1 MKTFTTAGY
10 KPSGSKKRHVQVHHA
25 RSEKFATRDDFKLL
39 DAQLAT
45 VLSFGPQVE
54 EATKNALK
62 SGLVSELGAV
72 KEGLAFA
79 KTTKA
84 QRDNIRSHATR
95 ELERLRTPPKGAD
108 APECSE
114 TLALMQQNYWRDLPP
129 QKKQELITSIM
140 VGRADATV
148 AAVAWKYPWV
158 YGLSQ
163 QAHDSVGRQ
172 LGVVVD
178 PNPDD
183 LEVAQSAEAV
193 LRELDTFEQGITQ
206 LEAMEPQQDNKRR
219 SEMTEDEKLA
229 FINEHGP
236 TEWAKVPE

>member
-1 MKTFTTAGY
+1 
-10 KPSGSKKRHVQVHHA
+10 
-25 RSEKFATRDDFKLL
+25 
-39 DAQLAT
+39 
-45 VLSFGPQVE
+45 
-54 EATKNALK
+54 
-62 SGLVSELGAV
+62 
-72 KEGLAFA
+72 
-79 KTTKA
+79 
-84 QRDNIRSHATR
+84 
-95 ELERLRTPPKGAD
+95 LRTPPKGKD

-140 VGRADATV
+140 VGRADPTV

-193 LRELDTFEQGITQ
+193 LRELDTFEQGITR
-206 LEAMEPQQDNKRR
+206 LEATNAPPSETKRR
-219 SEMTEDEKLA
+219 SQMTDDEKLA
-229 FINEHGP
+229 YINQHGASA
-236 TEWAKVPE
+236 WAQVPE